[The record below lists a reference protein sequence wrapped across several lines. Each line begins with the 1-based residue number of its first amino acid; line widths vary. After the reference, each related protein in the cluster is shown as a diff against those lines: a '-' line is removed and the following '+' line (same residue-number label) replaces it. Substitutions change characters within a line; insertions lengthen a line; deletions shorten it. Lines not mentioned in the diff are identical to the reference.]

1 MQGGIP
7 MLRMRH
13 VVLLASAAFLMNGC
27 VALDK
32 YNALQLE
39 RTQYL
44 ERLGQAESEARAERE
59 KAKILQDQLNGLL
72 GAGADSQNLLGTLQK
87 QNADLRAQLDDVNRK
102 YQEALRSN
110 KIVIPQEVSD
120 DLAQLARQY
129 PDVLDY
135 DAQRGM
141 LKFKSDVTFASG
153 SSDVTAKAQ
162 EVLKKVADI
171 LNSSSVATYELI
183 VAGHTDNVPV
193 SQPRTIQAGH
203 KDNWYLS
210 AHRAIT
216 VGAEL
221 RKDGIA
227 TSRMGVAGYADQ
239 RPVASN
245 ASDAGKSQNRR
256 VEILIVPGAKTPV
269 TAAPSEVAPVVA
281 PAEINK

>member
-1 MQGGIP
+1 

-13 VVLLASAAFLMNGC
+13 VVLLVVAAFLMNGC

-44 ERLGQAESEARAERE
+44 ERLGQAEAEARAERE

-110 KIVIPQEVSD
+110 KIVIPKEVSD

-129 PDVLDY
+129 SDILEY

-162 EVLKKVADI
+162 EVLKRVADI

-193 SQPRTIQAGH
+193 SQPRTMQAGH

-227 TSRMGVAGYADQ
+227 SSRMGVAGYADQ
-239 RPVASN
+239 RKVASN
-245 ASDAGKSQNRR
+245 GTDAGKSQNRR
-256 VEILIVPGAKTPV
+256 VEILIVPGAKTPAP
-269 TAAPSEVAPVVA
+269 TAAPSDVAPVVV